1 MTEKTAFDDG
11 ECFQLWKAPLT
22 ASLAVIAAQPGGL
35 FAEMAASV
43 KFVVEARQ
51 TFTTELLQ
59 AVLAPDQEKAAAY
72 TDRFSTDLRQM
83 GQLDASAML
92 GLAVTDIRR
101 ALAVL
106 RLKAEAEEIQEYK
119 QMILQRAE
127 KVAQA
132 GKEGSFLGIGGVR
145 VSEAEE
151 QALAEIRLAVNRLN

>member
-43 KFVVEARQ
+43 KFVIEAREI
-51 TFTTELLQ
+51 FTTGLLQ
-59 AVLAPDQEKAAAY
+59 AILAPDQEKAAVY
-72 TDRFSTDLRQM
+72 TDQFSTEIRQM
-83 GQLDASAML
+83 GQFNADAML
-92 GLAVTDIRR
+92 GMAIADIRC
-101 ALAVL
+101 ALGIL
-106 RLKAEAEEIQEYK
+106 RLKAEPEEIQEYK

-151 QALAEIRLAVNRLN
+151 QVLAEIRLAVNRLN